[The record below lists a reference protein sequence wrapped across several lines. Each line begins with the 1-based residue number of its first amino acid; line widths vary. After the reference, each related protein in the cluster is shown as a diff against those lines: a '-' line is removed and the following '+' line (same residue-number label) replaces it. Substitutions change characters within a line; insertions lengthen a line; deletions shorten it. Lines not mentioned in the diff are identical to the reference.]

1 MKSETS
7 VLMIVSYETPK
18 IIIDGKEAEIRS
30 RMEIIRVLEIRMYE
44 HQITISSEGS
54 TTEITLTEV
63 EPPMMTL
70 MRAIKNYMDREK
82 HLVVVYAKRPLK
94 DWVCIESSG
103 WQNVYNID

>member
-7 VLMIVSYETPK
+7 ALVIVSYETPK
-18 IIIDGKEAEIRS
+18 TIIDGKEAEIRS

-44 HQITISSEGS
+44 HQITISSGDS
-54 TTEITLTEV
+54 ITEISFTKV
-63 EPPMMTL
+63 EPPRMTL
-70 MRAIKNYMDREK
+70 MRTIENFMDREK